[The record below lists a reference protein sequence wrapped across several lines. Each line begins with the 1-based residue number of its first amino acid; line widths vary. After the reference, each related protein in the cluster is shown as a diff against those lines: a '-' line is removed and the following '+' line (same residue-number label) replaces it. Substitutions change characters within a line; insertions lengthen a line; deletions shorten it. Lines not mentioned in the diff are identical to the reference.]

1 MVLRWY
7 SRVVVGGDTQSSVG
21 KHRVNMS
28 DVEWD
33 EEDFE
38 PRVVVAPKLT
48 DKWAGEDEEDDVKD
62 NWDDEE
68 EEGGG
73 GGDENKTGNNNMP
86 APLKKKKKKF
96 SEIIAAKEAKEAE
109 EAEKRRKEMEER
121 EKSMTAEGKLAEKLR
136 LQKIQEESDLQLASE
151 FIGGEGE
158 EVGEHTPPLS
168 HEETPSRV
176 QSSVAEDP
184 SPLDSYSLTT
194 SESLKDFRTALI
206 AKIRSVDRLEKR
218 AIYLPFVEELIRDLC
233 LNLEVEDVKK
243 VTSSLNTL
251 YNEKVKANKPVKGK
265 KKSAN
270 KAKLNP
276 GQGAITDDVANDFYD
291 YDDFI

>member
-48 DKWAGEDEEDDVKD
+48 DKWAGEDEEDDVK
-62 NWDDEE
+62 
-68 EEGGG
+68 
-73 GGDENKTGNNNMP
+73 
-86 APLKKKKKKF
+86 
-96 SEIIAAKEAKEAE
+96 AKEAE

-176 QSSVAEDP
+176 QSSVAAEDP

>member
-158 EVGEHTPPLS
+158 EV
-168 HEETPSRV
+168 
-176 QSSVAEDP
+176 EDP

>member
-1 MVLRWY
+1 M
-7 SRVVVGGDTQSSVG
+7 G

-33 EEDFE
+33 ADDFE
-38 PRVVVAPKLT
+38 PKVVVTPKLT

-62 NWDDEE
+62 NWDDEDDDE
-68 EEGGG
+68 N
-73 GGDENKTGNNNMP
+73 ENKTNIIP
-86 APLKKKKKKF
+86 TAPTKRKKKKLPD
-96 SEIIAAKEAKEAE
+96 IIAEKEAREAE

-121 EKSMTAEGKLAEKLR
+121 ERSMTAEERLEEKLR

-151 FIGGEGE
+151 LIGGGVPTE
-158 EVGEHTPPLS
+158 E
-168 HEETPSRV
+168 
-176 QSSVAEDP
+176 P

-218 AIYLPFVEELIRDLC
+218 VIYLPFVEELCRDLC
-233 LNLEVEDVKK
+233 QNLEVEDVKK
-243 VTSSLNTL
+243 VTSILNTL
-251 YNEKVKANKPVKGK
+251 YNEKVKASKPVKGK
-265 KKSAN
+265 KKAAG